1 MELRD
6 KIFTSYH
13 KIHGKFLDGE
23 INANLQKWF
32 NSVCDTSYLEHL
44 SNRHEQILE
53 IGCGK
58 GYILKWLK
66 EKKYLKIEGIDLSPD
81 DVEMAKKYVGID
93 NIYCVDTFI
102 YLQGKRSVYDCILG
116 KDILEHIEKDKLDE
130 FLNII
135 KDALKPNGRVI
146 FQVPNMDWI
155 MAPHER
161 YMDLTHEVG
170 FTKESLADFLRLYF
184 DDVKIYPVG
193 YNFYSSIKG
202 KIISKFVSPIAINL
216 TRLWL
221 KILGAGAGD
230 CWFEYREILGV
241 GKK

>member
-1 MELRD
+1 MQLRN
-6 KIFTSYH
+6 KIFNNYY
-13 KIHGKFLDGE
+13 KIHGKFLDGQ
-23 INANLQKWF
+23 INNNLQKWF
-32 NSVCDTSYLEHL
+32 NSVCDNSYLDHL
-44 SNRHEQILE
+44 PSRQSQILE

-66 EKKYLKIEGIDLSPD
+66 NNNFTKIEGVDLSPE
-81 DVEMAKKYVGID
+81 DVKIAKEYVGIN
-93 NIYCVDTFI
+93 NIYYGDVFN
-102 YLQGKRSVYDCILG
+102 YLSNKKSTYDCILG
-116 KDILEHIEKDKLDE
+116 KDILEHIEKNKLEE

-135 KDALKPNGRVI
+135 KDALKPGGKVI

-155 MAPHER
+155 MASHER
-161 YMDLTHEVG
+161 YMDLTHEIG
-170 FTKESLADFLRLYF
+170 FIKESLAQLLRLYF
-184 DDVKIYPVG
+184 VSVEIYPVE
-193 YNFYSSIKG
+193 YNFSSNIIG
-202 KIISKFVSPIAINL
+202 KFTFKFINPIVVNL